1 MKIFLDTI
9 GCRLN
14 QAEIESLALQFRAA
28 GHEIVPSAAGADL
41 SVINTCTVTA
51 RAASDSRAAIRR
63 SKRLGTGRVIVTG
76 CWATLEPD
84 QASALP
90 GVTSVVPNLQKN
102 RLAAVALGSPQVAI
116 NLEPLARQPLPGLH
130 QRTRAFIK
138 AQDGCDLA
146 CTFCIT
152 TVARGA
158 SRSRPV
164 VEVLADAQGALD
176 GGAKEIVLTGVQLG
190 AWGHDLETRQCLSDL
205 VSGLLAR
212 SSVPRLRLSSLE
224 PWDLELDFFRL
235 WSDPR
240 LCRHLHLPLQS
251 GSASVLK
258 RMARRTTPDDFAGLL
273 ASVRSIIPEVAIT
286 TDLMTG
292 FPGETDTEF
301 AETMEFVQAIGFS
314 GGHVF
319 PYSARPGTPAARMKG
334 QVRNELA
341 KDRGAALRSV
351 LNKSARDYRRN
362 FIGRTMPV
370 LWEARAAPIDSG
382 WQIEGLTDN
391 FIRVMA
397 FASEPKWNTLDQV
410 LLKEEG
416 PDYVIGEIL
425 N

>member
-28 GHEIVPSAAGADL
+28 GHEIVPSATDADL

-51 RAASDSRAAIRR
+51 KAASDSRAAIRR
-63 SKRLGTGRVIVTG
+63 TKRLGTGSIVVTG
-76 CWATLEPD
+76 CWATLEPEK
-84 QASALP
+84 AIALP
-90 GVTSVVPNLQKN
+90 GVTCVVPNLQKN
-102 RLAAVALGSPQVAI
+102 RLAAVVLGSPQDFF
-116 NLEPLARQPLPGLH
+116 NLEHLARQPLPGLH

-138 AQDGCDLA
+138 AQDGCDNT

-164 VEVLADAQGALD
+164 EDVLLDVQGALN
-176 GGAKEIVLTGVQLG
+176 GGTKEIVLTGVQLG
-190 AWGHDLETRQCLSDL
+190 AWGHDLTTRLCLSDL
-205 VSGLLAR
+205 VSELLAL
-212 SSVPRLRLSSLE
+212 SSVPRLRMSSLE
-224 PWDLELDFFRL
+224 PWDLEVDFLRL
-235 WSDPR
+235 WADPH

-258 RMARRTTPDDFAGLL
+258 RMARKTTPDDFARLV
-273 ASVRSIIPEVAIT
+273 ASARSIIPEVAIT
-286 TDLMTG
+286 TDLITG

-301 AETMEFVQAIGFS
+301 AETMEFIKAMGFS

-319 PYSARPGTPAARMKG
+319 PYSARPGTPAARMQG
-334 QVRNELA
+334 QVRSELA
-341 KDRGAALRSV
+341 KKRGAALRSI
-351 LNKSARDYRRN
+351 LAESAKDYRRK

-370 LWEARAAPIDSG
+370 LWEARSTLTDSG

-391 FIRVMA
+391 FIRVVA
-397 FASEPKWNTLDQV
+397 FASKPKANCLDNVQ
-410 LLKEEG
+410 LLKEG
-416 PDYVIGEIL
+416 PEYLLGEIL
-425 N
+425 E